1 MDMTLEE
8 IKQKFKQN
16 YDNLAYL
23 EGLILEMIKLW
34 KTNNGTTAY
43 NVFSNLDDRIL
54 FLKGKE

>member
-1 MDMTLEE
+1 MDMTLEQ

-23 EGLILEMIKLW
+23 EGLLPEMVKLW

-43 NVFSNLDDRIL
+43 NVFSDLDDRIL
-54 FLKGKE
+54 FLKGNE

>member
-1 MDMTLEE
+1 MTLEQ

-23 EGLILEMIKLW
+23 EGLILEMIKVW
-34 KTNNGTTAY
+34 ETNKGTTAY
-43 NVFSNLDDRIL
+43 NVFSDLDDRIL

>member
-1 MDMTLEE
+1 MDMTLEQ

-23 EGLILEMIKLW
+23 EGLILEMIKVW
-34 KTNNGTTAY
+34 ETNKGTTAY
-43 NVFSNLDDRIL
+43 NVFSDLDDRIL

>member
-1 MDMTLEE
+1 MDMTLEQ

-23 EGLILEMIKLW
+23 EGLILEMIKVW
-34 KTNNGTTAY
+34 ETNNGTTAY

>member
-1 MDMTLEE
+1 MDMTLEQ

-23 EGLILEMIKLW
+23 EGLILEMIKVW
-34 KTNNGTTAY
+34 ETNKGTTAY

>member
-1 MDMTLEE
+1 MTLEQ

-23 EGLILEMIKLW
+23 EGLILEMIKVW
-34 KTNNGTTAY
+34 ETNKGTTAY

>member
-23 EGLILEMIKLW
+23 EGLILEMIKVW
-34 KTNNGTTAY
+34 ETNKGTTAY

>member
-1 MDMTLEE
+1 MDMTLEQ

-23 EGLILEMIKLW
+23 EVLLPEMVKLW
-34 KTNNGTTAY
+34 KTNNGINAY
-43 NVFSNLDDRIL
+43 NVFSDLDDRIL

>member
-1 MDMTLEE
+1 MTLDQ

-16 YDNLAYL
+16 YDNLSYL
-23 EGLILEMIKLW
+23 EGLLLEMIKLL

-43 NVFSNLDDRIL
+43 NVFSDLDDRIL

>member
-1 MDMTLEE
+1 MTLKQ

-23 EGLILEMIKLW
+23 EGLILEMIKVW
-34 KTNNGTTAY
+34 ETNNGTTAY

>member
-23 EGLILEMIKLW
+23 EGLILEMIKVW
-34 KTNNGTTAY
+34 ETNKGTTAY
-43 NVFSNLDDRIL
+43 NVFSDLDDRIL

>member
-16 YDNLAYL
+16 YDNQAYL
-23 EGLILEMIKLW
+23 EGLILEMIKVW
-34 KTNNGTTAY
+34 ETNKGTTAY